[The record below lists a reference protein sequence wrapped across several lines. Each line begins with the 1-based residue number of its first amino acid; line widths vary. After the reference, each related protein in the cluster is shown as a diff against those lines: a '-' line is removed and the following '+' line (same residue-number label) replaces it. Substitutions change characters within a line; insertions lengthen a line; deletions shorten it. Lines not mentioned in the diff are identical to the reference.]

1 MMTLNSL
8 LNVWGEAAWRASWQA
23 GLAALIVWG
32 VCRIAPKIPARV
44 HSWLWRLVVLKFLVA
59 LLWSAPIE
67 LPVLPA
73 AAATTQMAI
82 ELPSAVPLGAATA
95 VHESS
100 SGGASPWLIPFVIW
114 TFVVVWQLVRVLST
128 CRNAYRLRKS
138 CIPSKNGQLIDQ
150 LAKLSTLIGLRTP
163 PALLEMQ
170 GQGSPL
176 VVGMLRPAIVMPA
189 TTVSRLDMSERT
201 LVIAHELAHI
211 RRHDLVWGFA
221 GSIMRVLFF
230 FHPLAWLSERQLQLS
245 QEIAADELAIA
256 LQRHDPVCY
265 ARLLVSIVS
274 KFGPRRLIP
283 TLSVGTDGP
292 YQSLKRRLSAMRFMR
307 QIPLRIVVAYAVVLG
322 AVALVGLVPWRL
334 VAAENPPDRAPDER
348 TVNGQ
353 FVSYSEGVLKIKTKE
368 EKSEVAKEST
378 LNIGAET
385 KVVSHIKGAAQEG
398 TARDAFKR
406 WESGAPISIEM
417 KGGKAISVEVGT
429 NKTADKVPDRGP
441 DRVPDREKDVK
452 RESRKES
459 SIDSGKQSDR
469 VPEKVAGKPVHK
481 GKNSWG
487 KLVSFKDSIL
497 TIRLNS
503 DALVE
508 TKIPE
513 NVNTLVWSN
522 EQNAYKPVSSADALS
537 QAKPGTWTVVN
548 VSNEN
553 VTVRLG
559 ARKGSSAGTFVSF
572 KDDRLLML
580 GKDLANSFTKKYGNN
595 IHMNKLRDDVMAY
608 ESIDGGDYQ
617 LLGSANKVLGS
628 LKEGTL
634 VTVHGE
640 GDDNITMIQIGMPKQ
655 N

>member
-1 MMTLNSL
+1 MTLNNL
-8 LNVWGEAAWRASWQA
+8 LNVWGEAVWRASWQA
-23 GLAALIVWG
+23 GLAALMVWG
-32 VCRIAPKIPARV
+32 LCRIAPKIPARV

-59 LLWSAPIE
+59 LLWLAPIE
-67 LPVLPA
+67 VPVLPA
-73 AAATTQMAI
+73 AAATTQMAT
-82 ELPSAVPLGAATA
+82 ELPSAVPLGAAKA
-95 VHESS
+95 APGSAPI
-100 SGGASPWLIPFVIW
+100 GASPWLIPFLIW
-114 TFVVVWQLVRVLST
+114 TFVVAWQLVRVFST
-128 CRNAYRLRKS
+128 CRNAYRLKKS
-138 CIPSKNGQLIDQ
+138 CIPSKNVQLIDQ

-176 VVGMLRPAIVMPA
+176 IVGMIRPAIVMPA
-189 TTVSRLDMSERT
+189 ATVSRLDTSERT
-201 LVIAHELAHI
+201 LVIAHELAHV

-221 GSIMRVLFF
+221 GSIMRALFF

-256 LQRHDPVCY
+256 LQKHDPVCY

-292 YQSLKRRLSAMRFMR
+292 HHSLKRRLSAMRFMR

-322 AVALVGLVPWRL
+322 AVALVGLIPWRL

-368 EKSEVAKEST
+368 EKSEATKESA

-398 TARDAFKR
+398 TAHDAFKR
-406 WESGAPISIEM
+406 WESGAPISIKM
-417 KGGKAISVEVGT
+417 KGGKVIAVELGT
-429 NKTADKVPDRGP
+429 NKTADKVP

-459 SIDSGKQSDR
+459 SNDSGKQPDR
-469 VPEKVAGKPVHK
+469 VPEKVAEKPVQK
-481 GKNSWG
+481 GKNAWG
-487 KLVSFKDSIL
+487 KLVSFKDGML

-513 NVNTLVWSN
+513 NVNTLVWSK
-522 EQNAYKPVSSADALS
+522 EENAYKPVSSAEALS

-553 VTVRLG
+553 VTVRMG

-572 KDDRLLML
+572 KNDRLLML

-617 LLGSANKVLGS
+617 MVGSANKVLGN